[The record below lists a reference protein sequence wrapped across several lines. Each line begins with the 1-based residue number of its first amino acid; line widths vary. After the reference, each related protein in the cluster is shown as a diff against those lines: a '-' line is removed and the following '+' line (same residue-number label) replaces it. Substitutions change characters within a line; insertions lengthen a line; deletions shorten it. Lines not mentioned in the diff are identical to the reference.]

1 MWSSCG
7 CGGYS
12 RHQEHRS
19 SSANTFGDCHQVSLS
34 VWAQTPPEMV
44 IQGQVSLVSH
54 KGNLKAAP
62 EWLSQE
68 KYYTALC
75 LYLNEFNFP
84 SCKTRWPLDRV
95 QCAQVNRAGRSI
107 QTSLLSR
114 INDEKEMAVK
124 GGRGAPSSATLCL
137 CLQLT
142 IPKSVFPAESYFS
155 SCVCHHRHGC
165 TCIHHRQQPRQ
176 TDCV

>member
-1 MWSSCG
+1 MGKRRLAFAGVSCIYHVVKLWMG
-7 CGGYS
+7 GGYP

-34 VWAQTPPEMV
+34 VWARTPPEMV
-44 IQGQVSLVSH
+44 IRGQVSLVSH
-54 KGNLKAAP
+54 KGNLKVIP

-84 SCKTRWPLDRV
+84 CCKTRWPLDRA
-95 QCAQVNRAGRSI
+95 QCTQVNRAGRSI

-114 INDEKEMAVK
+114 INDEKEKAVK
-124 GGRGAPSSATLCL
+124 GRRGGSLIGDTVPVFAADHSRVCFSSWILFSQLCL
-137 CLQLT
+137 S
-142 IPKSVFPAESYFS
+142 PPA
-155 SCVCHHRHGC
+155 
-165 TCIHHRQQPRQ
+165 
-176 TDCV
+176 